1 VAQTSGCTTVTIV
14 ALLFAAMGSVVD
26 ELTVAVLDI
35 GPAVDGE
42 VTVIVMVADP
52 PCAIVPVSEQVT
64 VVVPEQAHPAGA
76 FAETKVVVA
85 GMVSTTCTVEALAWP
100 RFCT

>member
-1 VAQTSGCTTVTIV
+1 MTV
-14 ALLFAAMGSVVD
+14 ALLLAATGSAVV
-26 ELTVAVLDI
+26 ELTVAVLVI
-35 GPAVDGE
+35 GPAVNGD
-42 VTVIVMVADP
+42 VTVIVRVADA

-85 GMVSTTCTVEALAWP
+85 GRVSTT
-100 RFCT
+100 